1 MGKTLSEIAQQLS
14 TPQKVKKTVHK
25 EVEATRAVP
34 KVQLIYAFNGTG
46 KTRLSRDFKQLL
58 ESKVHDGEGEDEAEQ
73 SALSRKKILYYNAF
87 TEDLFYWDNDLQED
101 AEPKLKVQPNSYTNW
116 LLTLLK
122 DLGQD

>member
-25 EVEATRAVP
+25 EVEATVAVP

-73 SALSRKKILYYNAF
+73 SALSRKKSSIIMPSPRTCSIGITICKKTQNR
-87 TEDLFYWDNDLQED
+87 
-101 AEPKLKVQPNSYTNW
+101 S
-116 LLTLLK
+116 
-122 DLGQD
+122 

>member
-58 ESKVHDGEGEDEAEQ
+58 ESKVHEGVKVKTKLNSPRSPRCRA
-73 SALSRKKILYYNAF
+73 KKSSIIMPSPRTCSIGITICKKTQNR
-87 TEDLFYWDNDLQED
+87 
-101 AEPKLKVQPNSYTNW
+101 S
-116 LLTLLK
+116 
-122 DLGQD
+122 